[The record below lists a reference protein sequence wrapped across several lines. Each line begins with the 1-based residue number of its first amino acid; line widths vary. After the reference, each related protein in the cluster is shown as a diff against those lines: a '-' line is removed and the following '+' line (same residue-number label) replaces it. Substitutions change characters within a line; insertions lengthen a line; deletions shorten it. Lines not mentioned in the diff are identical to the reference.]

1 MPRPTS
7 DVHAFEAHATD
18 ADLDDLRARL
28 AAARLPEA
36 ETVYRAAPDPRR
48 WEQGVPLADL
58 VDVVNYWR
66 TGYDWRS
73 FEARL
78 DRIGQFRTTIDDL
91 GIHFLHRRSARAD
104 ATPLIL
110 THGWPGSVAEF
121 VDVVDELADPEDADA
136 PAFHVVVPSLP
147 GFGYSDKPATTGWGT
162 EKIAAAWVELMGRL
176 GYSKFA
182 AHGGDWGGVITTVLG
197 GRFPAHVL
205 GIHTTFAEAPPG
217 LTTDGLTAAEREW
230 TEETRDFWRHRAA
243 YAKQQATRP
252 QTIGYSL
259 VDSPV
264 GLLAW
269 ILDKFAE
276 WSDTEDSPFE
286 TISRDSILDD
296 VTLYWLTRTGASSAR
311 IYYESHNSLDPELRV
326 DVPSAITMYPRD
338 IEKYP
343 RAVGAGAVP
352 ADRPMEG
359 TRKRGTFPVA
369 GGSRVFRRRS
379 AGGPRG
385 RAGRSSVNAAG
396 AAPEPCTPPPR
407 TARRPPSSPPGRAA
421 HRAAARPAA
430 PPVSGSSIARTAPMP
445 AGCAA
450 QPGEEGRVGHR
461 GRHDDERAAS
471 STAVPV
477 RSPSCPPG
485 R

>member
-1 MPRPTS
+1 MTS
-7 DVHAFEAHATD
+7 EVQAFEARATD

-36 ETVYRAAPDPRR
+36 ETVPR
-48 WEQGVPLADL
+48 WGQGVPLADL
-58 VDVVNYWR
+58 IEVVDYWR
-66 TGYDWRS
+66 TEYDWRW

-78 DRIGQFRTTIDDL
+78 DRIGQFRTTIDGL
-91 GIHFLHRRSARAD
+91 GIHFLHRRSTRAD
-104 ATPLIL
+104 ATPLVL

-121 VDVVDELADPEDADA
+121 VDVVDELADPAAPDT

-176 GYSKFA
+176 GYDRFA
-182 AHGGDWGGVITTVLG
+182 AHGGDWGGNITTVLG
-197 GRFPAHVL
+197 GRFPEHVL
-205 GIHTTFAEAPPG
+205 GIHTTFAEGPPG
-217 LTTDGLTAAEREW
+217 LTTEGLTPAERAW
-230 TEETRDFWRHRAA
+230 TEETHDFWHHRAA

-286 TISRDSILDD
+286 TISRDRVLDD
-296 VTLYWLTRTGASSAR
+296 VTLYWLTRTGASSAH

-326 DVPSAITMYPRD
+326 DVPAAITVYPRD

-343 RAVGAGAVP
+343 RPWAQERYRRIVRWRSP
-352 ADRPMEG
+352 E
-359 TRKRGTFPVA
+359 A
-369 GGSRVFRRRS
+369 GGHFPSLEVPGYFVKDLQE
-379 AGGPRG
+379 GL
-385 RAGRSSVNAAG
+385 AAV
-396 AAPEPCTPPPR
+396 R
-407 TARRPPSSPPGRAA
+407 
-421 HRAAARPAA
+421 
-430 PPVSGSSIARTAPMP
+430 
-445 AGCAA
+445 
-450 QPGEEGRVGHR
+450 Q
-461 GRHDDERAAS
+461 
-471 STAVPV
+471 AV
-477 RSPSCPPG
+477 
-485 R
+485 

>member
-28 AAARLPEA
+28 EAARLPEA
-36 ETVYRAAPDPRR
+36 ETVHRAAPDPRR
-48 WEQGVPLADL
+48 WDQGVPLADL
-58 VDVVNYWR
+58 VDVVNYWH
-66 TGYDWRS
+66 TGYVWRS
-73 FEARL
+73 FEERL
-78 DRIGQFRTTIDDL
+78 NRIGQFRTTIDDL

-104 ATPLIL
+104 ATPLIV
-110 THGWPGSVAEF
+110 THGWPGSIAEF
-121 VDVVDELADPEDADA
+121 IDVVDELADPHDADA

-176 GYSKFA
+176 GYRRFV

-197 GRFPAHVL
+197 GRFPAHVI

-217 LTTDGLTAAEREW
+217 LTTDGLTAVERTW
-230 TEETRDFWRHRAA
+230 TEETRHFWRHRAA

-286 TISRDSILDD
+286 TISRDRVLDD
-296 VTLYWLTRTGASSAR
+296 VTLYWLTRTGASAAR

-326 DVPSAITMYPRD
+326 DVPSAITIYPRD
-338 IEKYP
+338 IERYP
-343 RAVGAGAVP
+343 RP
-352 ADRPMEG
+352 W
-359 TRKRGTFPVA
+359 
-369 GGSRVFRRRS
+369 
-379 AGGPRG
+379 
-385 RAGRSSVNAAG
+385 
-396 AAPEPCTPPPR
+396 
-407 TARRPPSSPPGRAA
+407 
-421 HRAAARPAA
+421 
-430 PPVSGSSIARTAPMP
+430 
-445 AGCAA
+445 A
-450 QPGEEGRVGHR
+450 Q
-461 GRHDDERAAS
+461 ERYRQI
-471 STAVPV
+471 VRW
-477 RSPSCPPG
+477 RSPESGGHFPSLEVPEYFVKDLQEG
-485 R
+485 LAAVLAA

>member
-7 DVHAFEAHATD
+7 DVQAFEARATD

-36 ETVYRAAPDPRR
+36 ETVRGAAPGRGR

-58 VDVVNYWR
+58 VDVVDYWR

-73 FEARL
+73 FEERL

-91 GIHFLHRRSARAD
+91 GIHFLHRRSPRAD

-110 THGWPGSVAEF
+110 THGWPGSIAEF
-121 VDVVDELADPEDADA
+121 IDVVDELADPKDADA
-136 PAFHVVVPSLP
+136 PAFHVVAPSLP
-147 GFGYSDKPATTGWGT
+147 GFGYSDRPAATGWGT

-176 GYSKFA
+176 GYNEFV
-182 AHGGDWGGVITTVLG
+182 AHGGDWGGNITTVLG

-205 GIHTTFAEAPPG
+205 GIHTLFAEALPG
-217 LTTDGLTAAEREW
+217 LTTDGLTAVERRW

-286 TISRDSILDD
+286 RISRDRILDD
-296 VTLYWLTRTGASSAR
+296 VTLYWLTRTGASAAR

-326 DVPSAITMYPRD
+326 DVPSAISMYPRD
-338 IEKYP
+338 IEKCP
-343 RAVGAGAVP
+343 RPWAQ
-352 ADRPMEG
+352 
-359 TRKRGTFPVA
+359 KRYRQIV
-369 GGSRVFRRRS
+369 RW
-379 AGGPRG
+379 
-385 RAGRSSVNAAG
+385 
-396 AAPEPCTPPPR
+396 
-407 TARRPPSSPPGRAA
+407 
-421 HRAAARPAA
+421 
-430 PPVSGSSIARTAPMP
+430 
-445 AGCAA
+445 
-450 QPGEEGRVGHR
+450 
-461 GRHDDERAAS
+461 
-471 STAVPV
+471 
-477 RSPSCPPG
+477 RSPESGGHFPSLEVPEYFVKDLQEG
-485 R
+485 LAAVLAANR

>member
-7 DVHAFEAHATD
+7 DVQAFEAHATD

-66 TGYDWRS
+66 TEYDWRS
-73 FEARL
+73 FEKRL
-78 DRIGQFRTTIDDL
+78 NQIGQFRTTIDGL

-104 ATPLIL
+104 ATPLVM
-110 THGWPGSVAEF
+110 THGWPGSIAEF
-121 VDVVDELADPEDADA
+121 IDVVDELADPKDADA

-147 GFGYSDKPATTGWGT
+147 GFGYSDKPATAGWGL

-176 GYSKFA
+176 GYSKFV
-182 AHGGDWGGVITTVLG
+182 AHGGDWGGPITTVLG

-205 GIHTTFAEAPPG
+205 GIHTTTAQAPPG
-217 LTTDGLTAAEREW
+217 LSTDGLTAAERTW
-230 TEETRDFWRHRAA
+230 TEETRDFWDSGRAA
-243 YAKQQATRP
+243 FAKQQATRP

-276 WSDTEDSPFE
+276 WTDTEDSPFE
-286 TISRDSILDD
+286 TISMDRVLDN

-311 IYYESHNSLDPELRV
+311 IYYESHLALDPELRV
-326 DVPSAITMYPRD
+326 DVPSAIIVYPHD
-338 IEKYP
+338 IEKCP
-343 RAVGAGAVP
+343 RPWAQERYRHIVRWRSA
-352 ADRPMEG
+352 E
-359 TRKRGTFPVA
+359 A
-369 GGSRVFRRRS
+369 GGHFPSLEVPEYFVRDLQE
-379 AGGPRG
+379 GL
-385 RAGRSSVNAAG
+385 AAVL
-396 AAPEPCTPPPR
+396 
-407 TARRPPSSPPGRAA
+407 AA
-421 HRAAARPAA
+421 HR
-430 PPVSGSSIARTAPMP
+430 
-445 AGCAA
+445 
-450 QPGEEGRVGHR
+450 
-461 GRHDDERAAS
+461 
-471 STAVPV
+471 
-477 RSPSCPPG
+477 
-485 R
+485 

>member
-1 MPRPTS
+1 MPRSSS
-7 DVHAFEAHATD
+7 DVQAFEAHATE

-66 TGYDWRS
+66 TEYNWRS
-73 FEARL
+73 FEERL
-78 DRIGQFRTTIDDL
+78 NRIGQFRTIIDDL

-110 THGWPGSVAEF
+110 THGWPGSIAEF
-121 VDVVDELADPEDADA
+121 IDVVDELADPKDVDA

-162 EKIAAAWVELMGRL
+162 EKIAAAWVELMSRL
-176 GYSKFA
+176 GYRRFA
-182 AHGGDWGGVITTVLG
+182 AHGGDWGGNITTVLG

-205 GIHTTFAEAPPG
+205 GIHTLFAEAPPG
-217 LTTDGLTAAEREW
+217 LATDGLTAAERTW
-230 TEETRDFWRHRAA
+230 TEETRDFWHGTGRRHRAA

-286 TISRDSILDD
+286 TISRDRILDD
-296 VTLYWLTRTGASSAR
+296 VTLYWLTRTGASAAR

-338 IEKYP
+338 IEKTP
-343 RAVGAGAVP
+343 RLWAQERYRQIVRWNSPETGGHFPSLEVPEYFVEDLREGLAAVL
-352 ADRPMEG
+352 
-359 TRKRGTFPVA
+359 
-369 GGSRVFRRRS
+369 
-379 AGGPRG
+379 
-385 RAGRSSVNAAG
+385 
-396 AAPEPCTPPPR
+396 
-407 TARRPPSSPPGRAA
+407 AA
-421 HRAAARPAA
+421 HR
-430 PPVSGSSIARTAPMP
+430 
-445 AGCAA
+445 
-450 QPGEEGRVGHR
+450 
-461 GRHDDERAAS
+461 
-471 STAVPV
+471 
-477 RSPSCPPG
+477 
-485 R
+485 